1 MMKLK
6 IYFLFILAGSS
17 LPLAQGA
24 TRTIQFAGIASSRFS
39 NAAINNE
46 NVKMFCTVVV
56 VNTGGTAQKITGI
69 KFARYD
75 ATTGG
80 TSFSSAGTSHL
91 IGTTLSGTDTT
102 GTTSDRTSAV
112 LQPGGMCIIRARFDS
127 ISFDER
133 TGVCAGK
140 SQSPTTPRRRRDQL
154 SPGIDR
160 DRPESMVMGGV
171 LSAALPVRTA
181 DQRRQLRCLGS
192 RCQLRLRDV
201 WQRVQSPD
209 ESGIARR
216 LARKNVTL
224 MERA

>member
-102 GTTSDRTSAV
+102 GRPQIAPARSCSQAACASSARDLTRSRLTSGRVFA
-112 LQPGGMCIIRARFDS
+112 RAN
-127 ISFDER
+127 
-133 TGVCAGK
+133 
-140 SQSPTTPRRRRDQL
+140 L
-154 SPGIDR
+154 S
-160 DRPESMVMGGV
+160 
-171 LSAALPVRTA
+171 
-181 DQRRQLRCLGS
+181 RRQLRVGAGISCRLGS
-192 RCQLRLRDV
+192 IAT
-201 WQRVQSPD
+201 VQSPWSWAASCRLLYQ
-209 ESGIARR
+209 SGPPINGGSYDASAVAVNYGSGMSGNGYKAQMNLELLA